1 MALVQSLEI
10 EARAVAALAFL
21 VQQVRAGDFRDPLGR
36 RARDLLACMSAEDL
50 LIEIGVDPDEAR
62 PA

>member
-1 MALVQSLEI
+1 MSLVEPLEI

-36 RARDLLACMSAEDL
+36 RARDLLACLCAEDL
-50 LIEIGVDPDEAR
+50 LAEIGVDPDEAK
-62 PA
+62 PV